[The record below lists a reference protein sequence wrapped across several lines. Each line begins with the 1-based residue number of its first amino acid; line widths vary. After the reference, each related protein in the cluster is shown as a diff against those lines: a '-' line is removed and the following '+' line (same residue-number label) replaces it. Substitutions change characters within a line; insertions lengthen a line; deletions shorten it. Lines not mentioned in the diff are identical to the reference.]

1 MLAGF
6 LKHQQYFKNSLKV
19 DGTWKLRL
27 AAHIFSDDVPTNFV
41 EMIGSF
47 AQNDQVIYRWK
58 WIPMNFN
65 IHPDLFKKSFKT
77 QWLKCIYIYTVYTL
91 QTTIAI
97 VIHIQHLVVLRIA
110 SALSRRYPQYV
121 RGLLL
126 LAPTASLTAGKVQ
139 PLNSGVPNRMKQVI
153 PKTKLTDKKFSEVG
167 ENNQIP
173 QISPYFNEKYHVVN
187 CSIAYF

>member
-1 MLAGF
+1 
-6 LKHQQYFKNSLKV
+6 
-19 DGTWKLRL
+19 
-27 AAHIFSDDVPTNFV
+27 
-41 EMIGSF
+41 
-47 AQNDQVIYRWK
+47 
-58 WIPMNFN
+58 MNFN
-65 IHPDLFKKSFKT
+65 IYPDLFKKSFKT
-77 QWLKCIYIYTVYTL
+77 QWLKCIYIYTHTVYTL
-91 QTTIAI
+91 QTTLAI
-97 VIHIQHLVVLRIA
+97 VIHINIQHLVVLRIA

-153 PKTKLTDKKFSEVG
+153 PKTKRTDNMDENKSRKFS
-167 ENNQIP
+167 NQEIP